1 MPPLVRV
8 EQGDIATFHGD
19 AVVNAANN
27 HLRMGAGVAG
37 ALARAGGPTIQA
49 DCDEYIRR
57 HGPTEVGGAVLTGAG
72 TLSVRHVIHA
82 ASMGDEPA
90 SERSIRDATRR
101 ALHLAVENDLRA
113 VAFPVLGTG
122 VAGFPFESAARAM
135 VDEILRHG
143 DHFDVPET
151 VVLYGFT
158 DEEAMTL
165 RRLLAG

>member
-8 EQGDIATFHGD
+8 EQGDIATFRGD

-27 HLRMGAGVAG
+27 HLRMGSGVAG
-37 ALARAGGPTIQA
+37 ALQLAGGPTIQA
-49 DCDEYIRR
+49 DCDDHIRR
-57 HGPTEVGGAVLTGAG
+57 HGPIEVGGAVLTGAG
-72 TLSVRHVIHA
+72 TLPVRHVIHA
-82 ASMGDEPA
+82 AAMGDEPA

-101 ALHLAVENDLRA
+101 ALQIAAEHDLRS

-122 VAGFPFESAARAM
+122 VGGFPFEASARAM
-135 VDEILRHG
+135 IDEILRYG
-143 DHFDVPET
+143 DNAEVPES

-158 DEEAMTL
+158 DDQATML

>member
-1 MPPLVRV
+1 VPPLVRV

-37 ALARAGGPTIQA
+37 ALALAGGPTIQA

-57 HGPTEVGGAVLTGAG
+57 HGPIAVGEAVLTGAG
-72 TLSVRHVIHA
+72 TLPVRHVIHA
-82 ASMGDEPA
+82 AAMGDEPA
-90 SERSIRDATRR
+90 SEASIRSAIRQSL
-101 ALHLAVENDLRA
+101 ALAREHELLS

-122 VAGFPFESAARAM
+122 VAGFSFEGSARAM
-135 VDEILRHG
+135 IDEIRAHG
-143 DHFDVPET
+143 AVCEVPAT

-158 DEEAMTL
+158 PEQAMTL
-165 RRLLAG
+165 RRLLD

>member
-1 MPPLVRV
+1 MAPLVRV

-37 ALARAGGPTIQA
+37 AIARAGGPTIQA

-72 TLSVRHVIHA
+72 MLPVRHVIHA

-101 ALHLAVENDLRA
+101 SLRLAVEHDLRRI
-113 VAFPVLGTG
+113 AFPVLGTG
-122 VAGFPFESAARAM
+122 VAGFPFEGAARAM
-135 VDEILRHG
+135 IDEILRHG
-143 DHFDVPET
+143 DQSEVPES

-158 DEEAMTL
+158 DDQATTL
-165 RRLLAG
+165 RRLLAD